1 LKPRVV
7 FMGSPEFAVP
17 ALRAVA
23 AACDVVR
30 VVTQPDRPS
39 GRGLAVHESAVAS
52 AAGEL
57 GLSLVR
63 PRTLK
68 DPAAIAELREL
79 RADVFAVVAFGMI
92 LTPEVLALPRA
103 GCVNLHGSL
112 LPDYRGASPV
122 QRALWDGR
130 AETGVCT
137 LFMDEG
143 IDTGDVIACRRE
155 PIRDDDAA
163 ASLAA
168 RLAALGAP
176 LLAESVVQVAEG
188 RAPRTRQDRAAGSYA
203 GKLKKE
209 DGVVDW
215 TLPARV
221 VWAHARAVTPWP
233 GATTMFRGKRV
244 LLTRAIPEPATA
256 NAAGGTLLGSDDEG
270 IRVACADGVL
280 RVLRLKPEGRAEL
293 DAAEW
298 ARGARPQPGERFEAN
313 SGRIKEQTT

>member
-1 LKPRVV
+1 MKPRVV
-7 FMGSPEFAVP
+7 FMGTPEFAVP

-23 AACDVVR
+23 AASDVVR
-30 VVTQPDRPS
+30 VVTQPDRPR
-39 GRGLAVHESAVAS
+39 GRGQHSSGSPVAI

-57 GLSLVR
+57 GLSVIR
-63 PRTLK
+63 PSDMKTSGVHDEL
-68 DPAAIAELREL
+68 AALE
-79 RADVFAVVAFGMI
+79 ADVFAVVAFGAI
-92 LTPEVLALPRA
+92 LTPAVLALPRA

-143 IDTGDVIACRRE
+143 IDTGDVIRCARAE
-155 PIRDDDAA
+155 VRDEDDAA
-163 ASLAA
+163 TLAA
-168 RLAALGAP
+168 RLAELGAP
-176 LLAESVVQVAEG
+176 LLAESVCLAAEG
-188 RAPRTRQDRAAGSYA
+188 RAPRAAQDRAAGSYA
-203 GKLKKE
+203 KKLRKQ

-215 TLPARV
+215 ALPART

-233 GATTMFRGKRV
+233 GATTTFRGKRV
-244 LLTRAIPEPATA
+244 QVVRSRPQAETCS
-256 NAAGGTLLGSDDEG
+256 AAPGTLLGSDHEG

-280 RVLRLKPEGRAEL
+280 LVTRLKPEGRAEL

-298 ARGARPQPGERFEAN
+298 AHGARPHPDERFE
-313 SGRIKEQTT
+313 SLKEQTT

>member
-1 LKPRVV
+1 MRPRVV

-30 VVTQPDRPS
+30 VVTRPDRPR
-39 GRGLAVHESAVAS
+39 GRGLEVRESPVARV
-52 AAGEL
+52 AGEL
-57 GLSLVR
+57 GLPVMR
-63 PRTLK
+63 PQSMK
-68 DPAAIAELREL
+68 DPSVTAALRE
-79 RADVFAVVAFGMI
+79 ADASIFAVVAFGAI
-92 LTPEVLALPRA
+92 LTSEALSLPRA

-155 PIRDDDAA
+155 AIRDEDDAG
-163 ASLAA
+163 SLAE
-168 RLAALGAP
+168 RLAAIGAP
-176 LLAESVVQVAEG
+176 LLAESVVQAADG
-188 RAPRTRQDRAAGSYA
+188 RAPRAKQDRSAGSYA
-203 GKLKKE
+203 GKLRKE

-215 TLPARV
+215 ALPARV
-221 VWAHARAVTPWP
+221 VWSRARAVTPWP
-233 GATTMFRGKRV
+233 GATTIFRGRRV
-244 LLTRAIPEPATA
+244 LLTRTRAE
-256 NAAGGTLLGSDDEG
+256 AGPPGASPGALITSADDVV
-270 IRVACADGVL
+270 RVACAEGTL
-280 RVLRLKPEGRAEL
+280 RISRIKPEGRAEL

-298 ARGARPQPGERFEAN
+298 ARGARPQPGERFETL
-313 SGRIKEQTT
+313 KESTT

>member
-1 LKPRVV
+1 MPRVV

-17 ALRAVA
+17 ALHAVA
-23 AACDVVR
+23 ATCDVVR

-39 GRGLAVHESAVAS
+39 GRGLEVHESAVAR
-52 AAGEL
+52 AAREL
-57 GLSLVR
+57 DLTVLR
-63 PRTLK
+63 PQRMR
-68 DPAAIAELREL
+68 DRSVIAELREL
-79 RADVFAVVAFGMI
+79 GADVFAVVAFGAI
-92 LTPEVLALPRA
+92 LSPEVLALPRA
-103 GCVNLHGSL
+103 GCINLHGSL

-155 PIRDDDAA
+155 AIRDDDDA

-168 RLAALGAP
+168 RLAALGGP
-176 LLAESVVQVAEG
+176 LLADSVVQAAEG
-188 RAPRTRQDRAAGSYA
+188 RASRAPQDRTAGSYA
-203 GKLKKE
+203 GKLRKE

-215 TLPARV
+215 SLPARV
-221 VWAHARAVTPWP
+221 VWSHARAVTPWP
-233 GATTMFRGKRV
+233 GAATTFRGKRV
-244 LLTRAIPEPATA
+244 ILTRVAPEEGVAG
-256 NAAGGTLLGSDDEG
+256 AAPGMLAGSDEVG
-270 IRVACADGVL
+270 LRVACADGAL

-298 ARGARPQPGERFEAN
+298 ARGARPQPGERFETL
-313 SGRIKEQTT
+313 KEQTT